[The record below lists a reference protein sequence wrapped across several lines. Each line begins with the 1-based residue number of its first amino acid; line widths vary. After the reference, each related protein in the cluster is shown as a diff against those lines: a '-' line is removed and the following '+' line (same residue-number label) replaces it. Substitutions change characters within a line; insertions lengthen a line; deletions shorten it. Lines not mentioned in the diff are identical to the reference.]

1 MPRIDMDREI
11 AVPIAEEL
19 LKKLMQKIL
28 HPPDPNAW
36 KVSGSIFHLN
46 YVCLNEQNNKYTC
59 LLFDHR
65 EYHHIAKE
73 AICSLSNDVV

>member
-1 MPRIDMDREI
+1 MAPKKSSTVEVAMPSIDMDREI

-36 KVSGSIFHLN
+36 KVSGSILQLN
-46 YVCLNEQNNKYTC
+46 HMCLNEQNSYTC
-59 LLFDHR
+59 L
-65 EYHHIAKE
+65 
-73 AICSLSNDVV
+73 